1 MRESPKRQAAR
12 VRGAARAGFSY
23 VELVTVLAI
32 LAIVAALAAPRM
44 ASSMSNRRAD
54 LAARRIASDLEYARR
69 WAMTHSTSQQFF
81 YLAGVVP
88 GYMLTGLEHPDHAGQ
103 AYMVYFRPDDW
114 GVTFESVDLGHGLD
128 TNRLMIEFDMY
139 GKPDSGGSI
148 VINVGGHRR
157 TITVDDDTGLVTIQ

>member
-12 VRGAARAGFSY
+12 VRGSARAGFSY

-54 LAARRIASDLEYARR
+54 LAARQIASDLESARR
-69 WAMTHSTSQQFF
+69 WAMTHSTSQQFLV
-81 YLAGVVP
+81 LASMIP
-88 GYMLTGLEHPDHAGQ
+88 GYTLPGLENPDHAGQ
-103 AYMVYFRPDDW
+103 VYTVYYFPNSW
-114 GVTFESVDLGHGLD
+114 GMTFESVDLGHDSD

-148 VINVGGHRR
+148 VISIGGHRR